1 MFFASCASII
11 AQDVEFTVSAPN
23 VVAVGEQFR
32 VVYKLNAR
40 PQELNPPAFTNFY
53 ILAGPSTSTSSSI
66 QIINGQMTQTHE
78 FTYTYILEATNE
90 GNFTIEPATATV
102 SKREYNTNPITIEV
116 VRGVGG
122 QSATPRQQQQP
133 STQTQTQA
141 EQASEDRKSVV

>member
-1 MFFASCASII
+1 MLKKRFWFIILFFASCASII

-90 GNFTIEPATATV
+90 IGRAHV
-102 SKREYNTNPITIEV
+102 
-116 VRGVGG
+116 
-122 QSATPRQQQQP
+122 
-133 STQTQTQA
+133 
-141 EQASEDRKSVV
+141 